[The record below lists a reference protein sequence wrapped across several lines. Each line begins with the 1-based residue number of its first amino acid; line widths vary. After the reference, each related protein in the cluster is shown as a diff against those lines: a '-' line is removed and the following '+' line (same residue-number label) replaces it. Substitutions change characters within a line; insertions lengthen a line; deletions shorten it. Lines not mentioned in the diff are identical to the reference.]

1 MKLNCDKIA
10 VGVNEG
16 ERMRPDFFKE
26 LMPWLQE
33 DKLLFLETAPHG
45 KREET
50 KQQES
55 QLTSRIPDA

>member
-45 KREET
+45 KWEET
-50 KQQES
+50 KQ
-55 QLTSRIPDA
+55 